1 MSVLMLID
9 SSCNR
14 LLATLLL
21 EMSEL
26 MQINSRAIA
35 FFFPPHRFIN
45 VAPNP
50 KWPKKEDEKKMLFT
64 SLIIDYFNP
73 DKSKVPQCWG
83 IVADFCYH
91 PVFSEWTAFLKVTF
105 GRFLSHFLVI
115 IYIVFFI
122 YIMMKQCSHAWNKR
136 HKHGAVTSWI
146 SESSGRIMQL
156 IQDCP
161 AIPQNWKKKTEFSC
175 TTAIL
180 LIQNEF

>member
-1 MSVLMLID
+1 MYVLMLID

-35 FFFPPHRFIN
+35 FFFLPIVLLMLLRTQN
-45 VAPNP
+45 GQ
-50 KWPKKEDEKKMLFT
+50 KKNEKMLFT

-73 DKSKVPQCWG
+73 DKSKIPQCWG

-105 GRFLSHFLVI
+105 GRFFSHFLVI
-115 IYIVFFI
+115 IYIVFFLYI

-146 SESSGRIMQL
+146 SESSRRIMQL

-180 LIQNEF
+180 LIQNE